1 MSDREARRKILLLKG
16 TLYRLEIMQARQTIQ
31 NAVSGNFIAESL
43 PGIFKSALSN
53 QGGKLITALLPLLL
67 GQGRWRR
74 YARRALL
81 AAGGVVAAWRMLHRD
96 KRAAAD
102 DRPDTD

>member
-16 TLYRLEIMQARQTIQ
+16 TLYRLEIMQARQTLQ
-31 NAVSGNFIAESL
+31 NAASRKLVAESV
-43 PGIFKSALSN
+43 PGLFKSALSN
-53 QGGKLITALLPLLL
+53 QGGKLIMMLLPLLL

-81 AAGGVVAAWRMLHRD
+81 AAGGVMAAWRLLNRH
-96 KRAAAD
+96 KRGAAD
-102 DRPDTD
+102 DTPDPA